1 MDKRI
6 IIGLVAGLVFGL
18 IQMFIPFFQYGATGL
33 ILNAL
38 LGALI
43 GFGSTKMS
51 VAGSYYAT
59 SAVIGV
65 IFYVFLAM
73 SRDGWIDAI
82 VTGAVVGFLIGFLAR
97 LIGGRVGN

>member
-33 ILNAL
+33 ILNAI
-38 LGALI
+38 LGGLI

-65 IFYVFLAM
+65 LFYLYLAF
-73 SRDGWIDAI
+73 SRDGGLDAI
-82 VTGAVVGFLIGFLAR
+82 VTGAVVGVLIGFLAR
-97 LIGGRVGN
+97 LIGDKVG